1 MRTVATVIVAASVA
15 IAGCRGARSPASAEC
30 RAAGGKIA
38 TAMKTVRPELEVAGI
53 DPEPD
58 IAALCVDDAWTG
70 KIIRCYSDAI
80 TPRQARECSDL
91 LSDVQRD
98 HAREMQE
105 ALYKRASAVAPADA
119 EGLPAC
125 REFDAIVE
133 ALDQCPQFPVAER
146 NALREA
152 AAAQRDAWRDA
163 LSSGG
168 AEIRE
173 TVEMSCR
180 ASVEG
185 LTGMRAARGC

>member
-1 MRTVATVIVAASVA
+1 MRTVATVILAATVA

-38 TAMKTVRPELEVAGI
+38 TAMKTVRPELGVAGI
-53 DPEPD
+53 DPAPD
-58 IAALCVDDAWTG
+58 VAALCVDDAWTG

-80 TPRQARECSDL
+80 TPRQARDCSEL

-125 REFDAIVE
+125 REYESLVE
-133 ALDQCPQFPVAER
+133 ALDQCPQLPAAAR
-146 NALREA
+146 DSLREA
-152 AAAQRDAWRDA
+152 FAIQRDAWREA
-163 LSSGG
+163 LASGG

-173 TVEMSCR
+173 TIEMGCR
-180 ASVEG
+180 AAVEG
-185 LTGMRAARGC
+185 LTGMRASLGC